1 MIAMLEDG
9 LDISRIITHRL
20 PVDEFEQ
27 GFAIMKAGK
36 SGKIV
41 LDWT

>member
-1 MIAMLEDG
+1 MLEDG
-9 LDISRIITHRL
+9 LDINRIITHRL
-20 PVDEFEQ
+20 PVDDFEK
-27 GFAIMKAGK
+27 GFTTMKAGK